1 MDNLT
6 VAQRL
11 TREHR
16 QIDAGV
22 DGIIDGSGD
31 AAALAIAL
39 RLLREHIHAEE
50 TALFPAL
57 ESAGL
62 AMPVF
67 VMKREHGQ
75 MWPLVRR
82 LEAACAAGAGADA
95 LRGEV
100 NALRQLLVIHNT
112 KDEQIVYAAADRL
125 QASGEEDGLAAVLR
139 EARMPDD
146 WTCAAAA
153 R

>member
-95 LRGEV
+95 LR
-100 NALRQLLVIHNT
+100 QLLVIHNT